1 MHGGRWASGSH
12 IQRWELRRFGVVR
25 VVGKSRDVFLD
36 FDDRRVPRLYPV
48 WRLCRLVGVTPVFVE
63 TFRTRKGWHLWIRLR
78 ESLTNAERVAFQACA
93 GSDVRREELNLMRV
107 VAIRRRDPGP
117 YWRQRWNLLFDH
129 KLK

>member
-1 MHGGRWASGSH
+1 
-12 IQRWELRRFGVVR
+12 